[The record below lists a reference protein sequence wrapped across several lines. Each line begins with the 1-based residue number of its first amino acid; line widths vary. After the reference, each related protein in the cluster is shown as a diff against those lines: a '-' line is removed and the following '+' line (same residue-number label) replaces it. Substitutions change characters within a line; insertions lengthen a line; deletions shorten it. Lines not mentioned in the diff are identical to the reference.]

1 MSIQFSPAL
10 DGPAYADQIPKWKD
24 DERPQQYAAIA
35 ICTAAPTIA
44 VAVRLYAQRVYRKAW
59 GLDDL
64 FIIVAMVCSPLPVWV
79 DFTNSTPVY
88 RLRRGCCILLSFA
101 SRSGFAP
108 SSRAFR

>member
-1 MSIQFSPAL
+1 MTVQYQPSL
-10 DGPAYADQIPKWKD
+10 DGPAYAAQVPKWEQ

-64 FIIVAMVCSPLPVWV
+64 FIIIALV
-79 DFTNSTPVY
+79 
-88 RLRRGCCILLSFA
+88 
-101 SRSGFAP
+101 
-108 SSRAFR
+108 